1 MVLCGLAIPA
11 LTIPHLNWTGLDT
24 KCITNK
30 GRDRIIRPIW
40 TNITFKCRRRQDGPT
55 AVQRWPQNP
64 TLALV
69 ALALTV
75 QLGHNNQ
82 KSGSEQGLTTRRW
95 PRDCAGPTAPR
106 PVLGPWVA
114 LGRALATSL
123 KPTLPPP
130 ILALAKGLCDN
141 L

>member
-1 MVLCGLAIPA
+1 MWPRHSCFDN
-11 LTIPHLNWTGLDT
+11 TTSQLDWFGQ
-24 KCITNK
+24 KMYHQQRK
-30 GRDRIIRPIW
+30 RQDHK
-40 TNITFKCRRRQDGPT
+40 TNIDEYYFQ
-55 AVQRWPQNP
+55 VQKKTGWPHCS
-64 TLALV
+64 A
-69 ALALTV
+69 ALAPKTL
-75 QLGHNNQ
+75 LWPWLLLPSHCS
-82 KSGSEQGLTTRRW
+82 SGTITRSPDQSRVGLTRRW

>member
-1 MVLCGLAIPA
+1 MAPLQCSA
-11 LTIPHLNWTGLDT
+11 
-24 KCITNK
+24 
-30 GRDRIIRPIW
+30 
-40 TNITFKCRRRQDGPT
+40 GPK
-55 AVQRWPQNP
+55 NP

-75 QLGHNNQ
+75 QVGHNNQ
-82 KSGSEQGLTTRRW
+82 KSGSEQGLTRRW

>member
-1 MVLCGLAIPA
+1 MWP
-11 LTIPHLNWTGLDT
+11 PHSCFDNTTSQLDWFGH
-24 KCITNK
+24 KMYHQQRKRQDHKTN
-30 GRDRIIRPIW
+30 IE
-40 TNITFKCRRRQDGPT
+40 NITFKCRRRQDGPT

-75 QLGHNNQ
+75 QVGHNNQ
-82 KSGSEQGLTTRRW
+82 KSGSEQGWWTRRW

-130 ILALAKGLCDN
+130 ILALAKGLCNN